1 MFWGA
6 DIFNIDISSWDI
18 SNVTNISS
26 MFRGAL
32 AFNKDISSWNTANVT
47 DISAIFSYTTNFN
60 YDLTNWDMSNVN
72 DMSYAFQFA
81 ESFDQDLGSWDI
93 TAVTD
98 MTEMLSDCGMS
109 EENYDETLIGWSG
122 QNVQQNVSLGALN
135 LFYCLG
141 EDARNLLID
150 VQNWAITGDDIDCSI
165 LPIELL
171 YFNAEQNE
179 SKHVDINW
187 STATEINNEYFTIER
202 SKDGVQFEQLEEVPG
217 AGYST
222 QMTTYTSKDTNPF
235 NGISY
240 YRLKQTDFE
249 GKISY
254 SDIKV
259 VNIVIDQHFTIYPNP
274 IRDVLHV
281 VGDGNYNG
289 KTNISIFDAI
299 GNLKYSKQLMM
310 NDDKRFL
317 DIYEVSEFLSGNY
330 FLVIQNGFQT
340 QTFNLIKVHE

>member
-1 MFWGA
+1 MVA
-6 DIFNIDISSWDI
+6 
-18 SNVTNISS
+18 
-26 MFRGAL
+26 
-32 AFNKDISSWNTANVT
+32 KP
-47 DISAIFSYTTNFN
+47 
-60 YDLTNWDMSNVN
+60 
-72 DMSYAFQFA
+72 
-81 ESFDQDLGSWDI
+81 
-93 TAVTD
+93 
-98 MTEMLSDCGMS
+98 
-109 EENYDETLIGWSG
+109 
-122 QNVQQNVSLGALN
+122 NVQCSKHKNIFVFVGGEIHVSP
-135 LFYCLG
+135 
-141 EDARNLLID
+141 
-150 VQNWAITGDDIDCSI
+150 Q
-165 LPIELL
+165 IEHLLL